1 MPAKWG
7 QHLQK
12 SSDILNEIQPYGGGQ
27 PTTDSPETIL
37 MFNKTEIGH
46 GAEQVKVLGP

>member
-1 MPAKWG
+1 MVGVNP
-7 QHLQK
+7 
-12 SSDILNEIQPYGGGQ
+12 P
-27 PTTDSPETIL
+27 DSPETIL